1 MDMNQ
6 DYFEIKQLDGQAAF
20 DNWREILASECFLLD
35 YNREDVHLCRCLA
48 QALFGD
54 SAQPPAHVSITS
66 LVEIF
71 TPRSREIFL
80 RDLERLREKRTTRTD
95 SHLNM
100 LRNGQA
106 INFLVVTIP
115 LPQPGL
121 AVGICH
127 INYDLMHE
135 YDQRMEDVIQ
145 QLKHAQSVNQ
155 LILEGSTDYIY
166 QLDLVNNVCTFSPK
180 ALDVLPLESPTFSN
194 AMDRILG
201 FIVPEDR
208 KIFLESFTP
217 FLSGKSDY
225 HVAEYRVRTKQGDI
239 MWISC
244 HGKGLHDATG
254 NPVMIAGSLMDITE
268 KKRTEE
274 RMHQMLYFDEL
285 TGLKN
290 RHCFEK
296 EMPEFLA
303 RNPDATGSVLCIDI
317 RNFKV
322 FNEIFGH
329 SFANTIL
336 KEFSRILQLYITDNL
351 GLYRLEG
358 DEFLVH
364 LLESDPA
371 AILEKLTPFQMYLS
385 CPRLVEGHTIYVRA
399 RIGVAIYPM
408 HGRTAED
415 LIQNANTALQLHS
428 KSDSQQ
434 TVFFRSETTATLNK
448 KYLLETELR
457 KDIDNGMQ
465 HFRLVYQP
473 VVEFRGDQPV
483 WHGAEALLRYHN
495 PKLPNLT
502 QTELIETLEF
512 SDMIIPVGR
521 WVVDQA
527 VRECARWHKM
537 GLSAYINVNISA
549 QQVSDANLV
558 NHILACC
565 RSAGLENR
573 WVVCELTETSLI
585 KSFEIANQFC
595 QDLMKRGFGVALDD
609 FGTGYS
615 SFNYLRRLPISQI
628 KVDREYV
635 QHLETE
641 EYHRIILRCLYDLS
655 QTLHLALCVE
665 GVENQQTVD
674 LLRDMGVPMMQGFFF
689 DRPLE
694 AEVFRKEILH
704 HAGGTQNGEEKNAL
718 PPADR

>member
-1 MDMNQ
+1 MDHA
-6 DYFEIKQLDGQAAF
+6 YFEFRQLNDQSVLE
-20 DNWREILASECFLLD
+20 NWPEMLAGECFLLN
-35 YNREDVHLCRCLA
+35 YETGDVHLSQRLA
-48 QALFGD
+48 QVLFSD
-54 SAQPPAHVSITS
+54 SAKPPAHISATQ
-66 LVEIF
+66 LAEIL
-71 TPRSREIFL
+71 TPRSREVFL
-80 RDLERLREKRTTRTD
+80 RDLERLRENRTTRTD
-95 SHLNM
+95 SHLN
-100 LRNGQA
+100 LVLNGQVT
-106 INFLVVTIP
+106 NFLVITLP
-115 LPQPGL
+115 LQVPGL
-121 AVGICH
+121 ALGVCH

-135 YDQRMEDVIQ
+135 YDQRMEDIIQ

-194 AMDRILG
+194 AMDRILN

-217 FLSGKSDY
+217 FLTGKSDY
-225 HVAEYRVRTKQGDI
+225 HVAEYRVMTKQGEI

-254 NPVMIAGSLMDITE
+254 TPVMIAGSLMDVTE
-268 KKRTEE
+268 KKRTDE
-274 RMHQMLYFDEL
+274 RMHQMLYYDEL

-296 EMPEFLA
+296 EMPEFLS
-303 RNPDATGSVLCIDI
+303 RNPNATGSVLCVDI

-336 KEFSRILQLYITDNL
+336 KEFARILQLYITDNL

-364 LLESDPA
+364 LAESEPA
-371 AILEKLTPFQMYLS
+371 AIVDKLTPFQMYLS
-385 CPRLVEGHTIYVRA
+385 CPRLIEGHTIYVRA

-408 HGRTAED
+408 HGKTGEE
-415 LIQNANTALQLHS
+415 LIKNANTALQLHS

-434 TVFFRSETTATLNK
+434 TVFFRSESTATLNK

-457 KDIDNGMQ
+457 KDIDNGMK

-473 VVEFRGDQPV
+473 VVEFRNNEPV
-483 WHGAEALLRYHN
+483 WHGAEALLRYSN
-495 PKLPNLT
+495 PELPNLT
-502 QTELIETLEF
+502 QMELIETLEF

-521 WVVDQA
+521 WIVEQA
-527 VRECARWHKM
+527 IKECARWHKM
-537 GLSAYINVNISA
+537 GLHAYINVNISA

-558 NHILACC
+558 NHIAACC
-565 RSAGLENR
+565 RASGLDYR
-573 WVVCELTETSLI
+573 WLVCELTETSLV
-585 KSFEIANQFC
+585 KNFEIANQFC
-595 QDLMKRGFGVALDD
+595 DSLKKMGVGVALDD

-635 QHLETE
+635 QYLETE

-655 QTLHLALCVE
+655 QTLNLSLCVE
-665 GVENQQTVD
+665 GVENQKTVD
-674 LLRDMGVPMMQGFFF
+674 LLRNMGVPLMQGFYF
-689 DRPLE
+689 DRPME
-694 AEVFRKEILH
+694 ADMFRREILH
-704 HAGGTQNGEEKNAL
+704 HAAKGAEVDEKPQDNESN
-718 PPADR
+718 

>member
-1 MDMNQ
+1 MPAPGAG
-6 DYFEIKQLDGQAAF
+6 LV
-20 DNWREILASECFLLD
+20 WR
-35 YNREDVHLCRCLA
+35 LCPA
-48 QALFGD
+48 
-54 SAQPPAHVSITS
+54 PAHVSITS

-155 LILEGSTDYIY
+155 LTLEGSTDYIY

-254 NPVMIAGSLMDITE
+254 
-268 KKRTEE
+268 
-274 RMHQMLYFDEL
+274 
-285 TGLKN
+285 
-290 RHCFEK
+290 
-296 EMPEFLA
+296 
-303 RNPDATGSVLCIDI
+303 SVLCIDI

-364 LLESDPA
+364 LPESDPA

-408 HGRTAED
+408 HGRTGED

-704 HAGGTQNGEEKNAL
+704 HAGGTPRAAPG
-718 PPADR
+718 

>member
-1 MDMNQ
+1 MESQ
-6 DYFEIKQLDGQAAF
+6 EYFSLKQLDEQASSG
-20 DNWREILASECFLLD
+20 NWQEVLGSECFLLD
-35 YNREDVHLCRCLA
+35 YNKEDVHLCQRLA
-48 QALFGD
+48 QLLF
-54 SAQPPAHVSITS
+54 SNSVQPPAHVSTS
-66 LVEIF
+66 QLAEMF
-71 TPRSREIFL
+71 TPRSREIFQ
-80 RDLERLREKRTTRTD
+80 RDLERLRENRTSKTD
-95 SHLNM
+95 SHLNI
-100 LRNGQA
+100 LINGQVT
-106 INFLVVTIP
+106 NFLVVTIP
-115 LPQPGL
+115 LETPGM

-135 YDQRMEDVIQ
+135 YDQRMEDIIH
-145 QLKHAQSVNQ
+145 QLKHVQSVNQ

-180 ALDVLPLESPTFSN
+180 AMDVLPLESPTFHN
-194 AMDRILG
+194 AMDRILS

-217 FLSGKSDY
+217 FLTGKSDY
-225 HVAEYRVRTKQGDI
+225 HVAEYRVQTKQGDI

-254 NPVMIAGSLMDITE
+254 HPVMIAGSLMDITE
-268 KKRTEE
+268 QKRTEE
-274 RMHQMLYFDEL
+274 RIRQMLYYDEL

-303 RNPDATGSVLCIDI
+303 RNPDATGSILCVDI

-329 SFANTIL
+329 SFSNTIL
-336 KEFSRILQLYITDNL
+336 KEFSRILQLYITGNL

-364 LLESDPA
+364 LPESEPG

-385 CPRLVEGHTIYVRA
+385 CPRLIEGHTIYIRA

-408 HGRTAED
+408 HGCTGEE
-415 LIQNANTALQLHS
+415 LIKNANTALQLHS

-434 TVFFRSETTATLNK
+434 TVFFRSESTETLNK

-457 KDIDNGMQ
+457 KDIDNGMK

-473 VVEFRGDQPV
+473 VVEFRNGEPV
-483 WHGAEALLRYHN
+483 WHGAEALLRYSN
-495 PKLPNLT
+495 PQLPNLT
-502 QTELIETLEF
+502 QMELIETLEF

-521 WVVDQA
+521 WVVEQA

-537 GLSAYINVNISA
+537 GLPAYINVNISA

-558 NHILACC
+558 NHIAACC
-565 RSAGLENR
+565 RTAGLDYQ
-573 WVVCELTETSLI
+573 WLVCELTETSLV
-585 KSFEIANQFC
+585 KNFEIANQFC
-595 QDLMKRGFGVALDD
+595 ESLIRLGAGVALDD

-655 QTLHLALCVE
+655 QTLNLKLCVE
-665 GVENQQTVD
+665 GVENLRTVE
-674 LLRDMGVPMMQGFFF
+674 LLREMGVPLMQGFYF

-694 AEVFRKEILH
+694 EDVFRKEILH
-704 HAGGTQNGEEKNAL
+704 HAPSLMPEESRKEEA
-718 PPADR
+718 AHTVR